1 MKWAD
6 EEVDFLKVN
15 YDRKIPLEEISNKLN
30 RSLKSVKR
38 KAQNLN
44 LHRPW
49 VRFSKPTSKQSKNII
64 DKRYYEKNKEEI
76 YRRKMNRRKKLKE
89 EAIKISGGKCSVCG
103 YDRCLS
109 ALEFHHNHENKEGH
123 VSTFIKKG
131 SRQKVLKEAKKCIL
145 LCANCHREL
154 HYKGSVV

>member
-1 MKWAD
+1 MDWTD
-6 EEVDFLKVN
+6 QEIRFLREIYKE
-15 YDRKIPLEEISNKLN
+15 RIPLEEISKRLK
-30 RSLKSVKR
+30 RSKKSIKR
-38 KAQNLN
+38 KAQNLG
-44 LHRPW
+44 LHRERVPPNK
-49 VRFSKPTSKQSKNII
+49 SKSRQPQNVI

-103 YDRCLS
+103 YDKCLS
-109 ALEFHHNHENKEGH
+109 ALEFHHNHEDKEGH

-131 SRQKVLKEAKKCIL
+131 SRQKVLKEAEKCII